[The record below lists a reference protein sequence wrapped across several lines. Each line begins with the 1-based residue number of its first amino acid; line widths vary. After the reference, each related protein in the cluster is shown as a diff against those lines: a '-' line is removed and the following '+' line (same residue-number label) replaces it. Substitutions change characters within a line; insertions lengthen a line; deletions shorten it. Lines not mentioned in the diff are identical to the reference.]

1 MKITEQQGQAYF
13 NKMKKCIDNIRE
25 RTKQGDIPKATFNEI
40 LLLRYIQEILCT
52 LKQ

>member
-1 MKITEQQGQAYF
+1 MTKQQEQAYL

-40 LLLRYIQEILCT
+40 LLLRHIQEILCT
-52 LKQ
+52 HVKK